1 MRSLRKGGVEYIP
14 KYGNSFKQLLKGKVL
29 NIAEG
34 DITEWVE
41 EMSHSQTDLEPRIEP
56 MHCFLE
62 RDTFSKI
69 LPLETKPINLKRK
82 EERENSPLL
91 SRIDDFAA
99 VETVEIVETFSPSE
113 LELCSSPLVQSNY
126 ELDPNA
132 ETFTQIFGGLNL
144 SLNSSCEDGN
154 SSILDDT
161 NDPTAILKG
170 IKEKNSEQ
178 PVIAHLNIN
187 SLSSKFEPLAEM
199 VEESIDFLL
208 VTESK
213 LDETFPMGQFQMRG
227 FSRPIRLD
235 RNRYGGGVIIFVR
248 DDLTCYEL
256 KPRTLYPE
264 LECTF
269 LEMRIRQYNN
279 NKMFPTISDKQK
291 SWHDYWSCT
300 KRYLETSHD
309 STIVPE
315 IGKESID
322 SGPQ

>member
-1 MRSLRKGGVEYIP
+1 MESTTFYRIQIDQPNVFLFISENGSYKSESKRVTVQLRTAV
-14 KYGNSFKQLLKGKVL
+14 
-29 NIAEG
+29 
-34 DITEWVE
+34 
-41 EMSHSQTDLEPRIEP
+41 
-56 MHCFLE
+56 
-62 RDTFSKI
+62 
-69 LPLETKPINLKRK
+69 NLKRK

-91 SRIDDFAA
+91 SRIDDSSA

-199 VEESIDFLL
+199 VEETIDFLL

-235 RNRYGGGVIIFVR
+235 RNRYGG
-248 DDLTCYEL
+248 
-256 KPRTLYPE
+256 
-264 LECTF
+264 
-269 LEMRIRQYNN
+269 
-279 NKMFPTISDKQK
+279 
-291 SWHDYWSCT
+291 
-300 KRYLETSHD
+300 
-309 STIVPE
+309 
-315 IGKESID
+315 
-322 SGPQ
+322 